1 MTLLC
6 HDKVYCS
13 TRELRDEP
21 LPVVSDH
28 PFFLKTSRK
37 TPRNLTKLRHWLPLQ
52 RPVNLSDLLHG
63 VFYHLKLLGKGSK
76 NPAHQRY
83 TFPASRSRI
92 PERCY
97 ILRSYE
103 ECMFYSKVSSSSLN
117 GFLIKAFW
125 HSIMSICPSH
135 NEQNTGED
143 LPESPFPQV
152 SSLTP

>member
-1 MTLLC
+1 MVEILWKLQTYNLGSIHSLSLLNQKHILHLLMTLLC

-21 LPVVSDH
+21 IPVVSDH

-97 ILRSYE
+97 ILRTYE
-103 ECMFYSKVSSSSLN
+103 ECIVSSSIQRWVHQALMV
-117 GFLIKAFW
+117 FL
-125 HSIMSICPSH
+125 
-135 NEQNTGED
+135 
-143 LPESPFPQV
+143 
-152 SSLTP
+152 